1 MTCVAAV
8 DVDLG
13 SVVQRNPHLGDYLEK
28 AKGENR
34 SPDFLAGL
42 DRDDRDRETLDLVY
56 PVGDPIFIHVYK
68 GKAQENIYRAV
79 EPGLDVED
87 QAKYEAILD
96 RVLMTAHEDE
106 IPETDEEMEKLLEKK
121 LTEISAIGALA
132 RRSSLGG
139 SKVNMTLQQFDK
151 IKYLF
156 IRDLIGH
163 GKVEPLIR
171 DPYIEDIHCVGVGPI
186 FIEHKVFGRCRTSI
200 TFDKDEE
207 LDSYVRAMSERIG
220 KPVSDT
226 HPIIDAT
233 LPDGSRINMVYSREI
248 SKNGSSFT
256 IRKFAGVPISIVQL
270 VAWKTLSSQVA
281 AYLWLCLE
289 NNISIFVCGETASGK
304 TTVLN
309 AMSTFIRPTAKI
321 FTVEDVAEAKIPH
334 EAWQRL
340 LTRESGTGGG
350 RVEMFD
356 LLKAAL
362 RSRPNYIIVG
372 EIRSKEGAVAFQGM
386 QTGHPVLA
394 TFHASSVRKMIQ
406 RLTGD
411 PINVPE
417 TFIDNLNVALIQQAI
432 YRGGKLLR
440 RTTGMEE
447 IEGYSSEAGGVLTR
461 NVFTWV
467 PYADKHEFRGMY
479 NSFILEEK
487 IATMHGLADK
497 REIYEHFAL
506 RTKIIEEMVNRKI
519 FDYYKVY
526 EIVRAFS
533 QGGIEALPFAL

>member
-1 MTCVAAV
+1 MAAV
-8 DVDLG
+8 PDSDFQ
-13 SVVQRNPHLGDYLEK
+13 SVIGRNPHLGSYIEEIKKD
-28 AKGENR
+28 GR
-34 SPDFLAGL
+34 IPDFTPGL
-42 DRDDRDRETLDLVY
+42 DRSDRDRDPLNLIY
-56 PVGDPIFIHVYK
+56 PVGDPIFIHLTK
-68 GKAQENIYRAV
+68 DRFGQNLYRAI
-79 EPGLDVED
+79 EPGLNDDD
-87 QAKYEAILD
+87 QEKYERILD

-106 IPETDEEMEKLLEKK
+106 IPETDEEMETLLEGK
-121 LTEISAIGALA
+121 LTQLTSVGKATGGL
-132 RRSSLGG
+132 LGG
-139 SKVNMTLQQFDK
+139 AKVDLSIHQFDK

-156 IRDLIGH
+156 IRDLIGS
-163 GKVEPLIR
+163 GRVEPVIR
-171 DPYIEDIHCVGVGPI
+171 DPYIEDIHCVGTGPI
-186 FIEHKVFGRCRTSI
+186 FIEHKVFGRCKTSI
-200 TFDKDEE
+200 AFDKDED

-226 HPIIDAT
+226 NPIIDAT

-256 IRKFAGVPISIVQL
+256 IRKFAGVPLSIVQL
-270 VAWKTLSSQVA
+270 VNWKTLSAQVA

-289 NNISIFVCGETASGK
+289 NGISIFVCGETASGK

-309 AMSTFIRPTAKI
+309 AMSAFIRPNAKL
-321 FTVEDVAEAKIPH
+321 FTVEDVAEAQIPH

-340 LTRESGTGGG
+340 LTRESGTSGG

-386 QTGHPVLA
+386 QTGHPVMA

-417 TFIDNLNVALIQQAI
+417 TFIDNLNIALIQQAI
-432 YRGGKLLR
+432 YRNGKLLR
-440 RTTGMEE
+440 RTTGIEE
-447 IEGYSSEAGGVLTR
+447 IEGYSTEAGGVLTR

-467 PYADKHEFRGMY
+467 PYSDKHEFRGMY
-479 NSFILEEK
+479 NSYILEEK
-487 IATMHGLADK
+487 IATMRGLSDK
-497 REIYEHFAL
+497 REIYEHLAL
-506 RTKIIEEMVNRKI
+506 RTRIIEEMINRKI
-519 FDYYKVY
+519 FDYYKVF
-526 EIVRAFS
+526 EIIKSFN
-533 QGGIEALPFAL
+533 QGGVEALPFPL

>member
-1 MTCVAAV
+1 MAAV
-8 DVDLG
+8 ADSDLK
-13 SVVQRNPHLGDYLEK
+13 SVVGRNPHLGTYLE
-28 AKGENR
+28 GTFQGGQT
-34 SPDFLAGL
+34 PDFTPGL
-42 DRDDRDRETLDLVY
+42 DRADRDRDPLNLIY
-56 PVGDPIFIHVYK
+56 PVGDPIFIHLTK
-68 GKAQENIYRAV
+68 DQFGQNIYQAI
-79 EPGLDVED
+79 EPSLNED
-87 QAKYEAILD
+87 DQEKYERILD
-96 RVLMTAHEDE
+96 RVLMTAHENE
-106 IPETDEEMEKLLEKK
+106 IPETDEEMESLLEEK
-121 LTEISAIGALA
+121 LTQLTSVGKGTGGL
-132 RRSSLGG
+132 LGG
-139 SKVNMTLQQFDK
+139 GKVDVSIHKFDK

-156 IRDLIGH
+156 IRDLIGA
-163 GKVEPLIR
+163 GRVEPVIR
-171 DPYIEDIHCVGVGPI
+171 DPYIEDIHCVGTGPI
-186 FIEHKVFGRCRTSI
+186 FIEHKVFGRCKTSI
-200 TFDKDEE
+200 TFDKDED
-207 LDSYVRAMSERIG
+207 LDSYVRAMSERVG

-226 HPIIDAT
+226 NPIIDAT

-256 IRKFAGVPISIVQL
+256 IRKFAGVPLSIVQL
-270 VAWKTLSSQVA
+270 VNWKTLSSQVA

-289 NNISIFVCGETASGK
+289 NGISIFVCGETASGK

-309 AMSTFIRPTAKI
+309 AMSAFIRPNAKL
-321 FTVEDVAEAKIPH
+321 FTVEDVAEAQIPH

-340 LTRESGTGGG
+340 LTRESGTSGG

-386 QTGHPVLA
+386 QTGHPVMA

-417 TFIDNLNVALIQQAI
+417 TFIDNLNIALIQQAV

-440 RTTGMEE
+440 RTTGIEE

-479 NSFILEEK
+479 NSYILEEK
-487 IATMHGLADK
+487 IATMRGLSDK
-497 REIYEHFAL
+497 REIYEHLAL
-506 RTKIIEEMVNRKI
+506 RTRIIEEMINRKI
-519 FDYYKVY
+519 FDYYKVF
-526 EIVRAFS
+526 EIIKSFS
-533 QGGIEALPFAL
+533 QGGVEALPFPL

>member
-1 MTCVAAV
+1 MASVAETDLRSAV
-8 DVDLG
+8 
-13 SVVQRNPHLGDYLEK
+13 SRNPHLGEYLQSLRK
-28 AKGENR
+28 KGDR
-34 SPDFLAGL
+34 SPDFVAGL
-42 DRDDRDRETLDLVY
+42 DRSDRDREKLDIIY
-56 PVGDPIFIHVYK
+56 PVGDPIFI
-68 GKAQENIYRAV
+68 NIFRVNGQDTFYQAI
-79 EPGLDVED
+79 EPHLSEED
-87 QAKYEAILD
+87 QAKYEKILD
-96 RVLMTAHEDE
+96 QILLTAHKDQ
-106 IPETDEEMEKLLEKK
+106 IPETDEEMEKLLERK
-121 LTEISAIGALA
+121 LTNLTTVGGAV
-132 RRSSLGG
+132 SKISLG
-139 SKVNMTLQQFDK
+139 SVKVPVTLEQFDK

-171 DPYIEDIHCVGVGPI
+171 DPYIEDIHCVGLGPV

-200 TFDKDEE
+200 TFDKDED
-207 LDSYVRAMSERIG
+207 LDGYVRAMSERIG

-226 HPIIDAT
+226 NPIVDAT

-256 IRKFAGVPISIVQL
+256 IRKFAGVPISITQL
-270 VAWKTLSSQVA
+270 VNWRTLSAQIA

-289 NNISIFVCGETASGK
+289 NSISIFVCGETASGK

-309 AMSTFIRPTAKI
+309 AMTAFIRPTAKI
-321 FTVEDVAEAKIPH
+321 FTVEDVAEAQIPH

-340 LTRESGTGGG
+340 LTRESGTKGG

-432 YRGGKLLR
+432 YREGKLLR

-461 NVFTWV
+461 NVFNWV
-467 PYADKHEFRGMY
+467 PYADRHEFRGMY
-479 NSFILEEK
+479 NSYILEEK
-487 IATMHGLADK
+487 IATMRGLADK
-497 REIYEHFAL
+497 REIYDHLAL
-506 RTKIIEEMVNRKI
+506 RTRIIEEMVNRKI

-526 EIVRAFS
+526 EIIKAFS
-533 QGGIEALPFAL
+533 YGGVEALPFRL

>member
-1 MTCVAAV
+1 LLDPLAAETE
-8 DVDLG
+8 LTG
-13 SVVQRNPHLGDYLEK
+13 VVGRNPHLGEYLQGARADEK
-28 AKGENR
+28 DPE
-34 SPDFLAGL
+34 FLSGL
-42 DRDDRDRETLDLVY
+42 DRDDRDREPLDVIY
-56 PVGDPIFIHVYK
+56 PVGDPIFIHLFRDRFH
-68 GKAQENIYRAV
+68 ENVYRAI
-79 EPGLDVED
+79 EPGLNED
-87 QAKYEAILD
+87 DQQKYEKILD
-96 RVLMTAHEDE
+96 KVLMTAHEDE
-106 IPETDEEMEKLLEKK
+106 IPETEEEMEKLLERK
-121 LTEISAIGALA
+121 LTELTSIGGAVGRL
-132 RRSSLGG
+132 SLGG
-139 SKVNMTLQQFDK
+139 AKVPVSMYQFDK

-171 DPYIEDIHCVGVGPI
+171 DPYIEDIHCVGTGPI

-200 TFDKDEE
+200 AFDKDEE
-207 LDSYVRAMSERIG
+207 LDGYVRAMSERIG

-226 HPIIDAT
+226 NPIIDAT

-270 VAWKTLSSQVA
+270 VNWKTLSAQIA

-289 NNISIFVCGETASGK
+289 NAISIFVCGETASGK

-309 AMSTFIRPTAKI
+309 AMSAFIRPAAKV
-321 FTVEDVAEAKIPH
+321 FTVEDVAEAQIPH

-340 LTRESGTGGG
+340 LTRETGSSGG

-386 QTGHPVLA
+386 QTGHPVMA

-417 TFIDNLNVALIQQAI
+417 TFIDNLNIALIQQAI

-440 RTTGMEE
+440 RTTGIEE

-461 NVFTWV
+461 NVFDWV
-467 PYADKHEFRGMY
+467 PYSDQHEFRGMY
-479 NSFILEEK
+479 NSYILEEK
-487 IATMHGLADK
+487 IATMRGLSDK
-497 REIYEHFAL
+497 REIYEHLAL
-506 RTKIIEEMVNRKI
+506 RTRIIEEMVNRKI
-519 FDYYKVY
+519 FDYYKVF
-526 EIVRAFS
+526 EIVRGFS
-533 QGGIEALPFAL
+533 QKGVEALPFPL

>member
-1 MTCVAAV
+1 MAAAA
-8 DVDLG
+8 DSDIRG
-13 SVVQRNPHLGDYLEK
+13 VVSRNPHLGRYLNEVSQE
-28 AKGENR
+28 GSN
-34 SPDFLAGL
+34 PDFTPGL
-42 DRDDRDRETLDLVY
+42 DRSDRDREPLDLVY
-56 PVGDPIFIHVYK
+56 PVGDPIFIHVN
-68 GKAQENIYRAV
+68 QEKSGQIVYQTI
-79 EPGLDVED
+79 EPSLNED
-87 QAKYEAILD
+87 DRSKYERILD

-106 IPETDEEMEKLLEKK
+106 IPETDEEMESLLEDK
-121 LTEISAIGALA
+121 LTSLTAVGGG
-132 RRSSLGG
+132 SGGVLGG
-139 SKVNMTLQQFDK
+139 GKVNVSMHQFDK

-156 IRDLIGH
+156 IRDLIGS
-163 GKVEPLIR
+163 GRVEPVIR
-171 DPYIEDIHCVGVGPI
+171 DPYIEDIHCVGTGPL
-186 FIEHKVFGRCRTSI
+186 FIEHKIFGRCKTSI
-200 TFDKDEE
+200 TFEKDED
-207 LDSYVRAMSERIG
+207 LDSYVRSMSERIG

-226 HPIIDAT
+226 NPIVDAS

-256 IRKFAGVPISIVQL
+256 IRKFAGVPLSIVQL
-270 VAWKTLSSQVA
+270 VNWKTLSAQMA

-289 NNISIFVCGETASGK
+289 NSISIFVCGETASGK

-309 AMSTFIRPTAKI
+309 AMSAFIRPNAKI
-321 FTVEDVAEAKIPH
+321 FTVEDVAEAQIPH

-340 LTRESGTGGG
+340 LTREGESSGG

-386 QTGHPVLA
+386 QTGHPVMA

-417 TFIDNLNVALIQQAI
+417 TFIDNLNVALIQQAV
-432 YRGGKLLR
+432 YREGKLLR
-440 RTTGMEE
+440 RTTGCEE

-479 NSFILEEK
+479 NSYILEEK
-487 IATMHGLADK
+487 IATMLGLSDK
-497 REIYEHFAL
+497 REIYEHLAL
-506 RTKIIEEMVNRKI
+506 RRRIIEEMINRKI
-519 FDYYKVY
+519 FDYYKVF
-526 EIVRAFS
+526 EIITAFS
-533 QGGIEALPFAL
+533 HGGVEALPFPL